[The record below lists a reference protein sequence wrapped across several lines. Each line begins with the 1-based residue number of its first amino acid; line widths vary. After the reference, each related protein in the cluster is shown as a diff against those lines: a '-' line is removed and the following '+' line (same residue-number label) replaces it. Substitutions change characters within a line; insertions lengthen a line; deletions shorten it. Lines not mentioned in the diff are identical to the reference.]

1 MAKAKKLPSG
11 QWRAL
16 VYDYTDSSGKRHY
29 ESFTAE
35 TKKEAEFQAAEFA
48 LTKKQRIKT
57 IIPFSEAM
65 KNFIAAKENVFSE
78 STMCSYRYMERIFL
92 KDYPKFCKTDI
103 FKITQEQIQIVVND
117 QAAQFSPK
125 TVRNRYGFI
134 SSVIKMY
141 RPDIYLNVSLPQK
154 VRPEIHIPTDEDI
167 KKLINAIRGT
177 ELEIPVMLAAFG
189 TMREGEICALTLDD
203 LEGNVIHVSK
213 SRVRTFDGEFV
224 DKAPKTYSSDR
235 FIEIPQFL
243 ADKIREKGYITTY
256 KPNSILKALTR
267 FLDKN
272 GIERFRFHDLRH
284 YSASVLH
291 ALNIPDV
298 YIMQRGGWNTDTVL
312 KSVYRHTMTD
322 RQKEMNNKANSF
334 FEEMQHEMQHRK

>member
-11 QWRAL
+11 QYRAL
-16 VYDYTDSSGKRHY
+16 VYDYTDANGKRHY
-29 ESFTAE
+29 ESFTAT
-35 TKKEAEFQAAEFA
+35 TKKEAEFHAAEFA

-57 IIPFSEAM
+57 VITFSEAM
-65 KNFIAAKENVFSE
+65 KNFIDVKENVFSK
-78 STMCSYRYMERIFL
+78 STMCSYRYMERIFIRN
-92 KDYPKFCKTDI
+92 YPVLCKTDVY
-103 FKITQEQIQIVVND
+103 KITQEQVQVIIND
-117 QAAQFSPK
+117 QAAKFSPK

-141 RPDIYLNVSLPQK
+141 RPELHINVSLPQK
-154 VRPEIHIPTDEDI
+154 IRPEIHLPTDEEI
-167 KKLINAIRGT
+167 KKLINAVHGT
-177 ELEIPVMLAAFG
+177 ELEIPVMLAAFA

-203 LEGNVIHVSK
+203 LEGNIIHVNK
-213 SRVRTFDGEFV
+213 SRVRTFEGEFI

-256 KPNSILKALTR
+256 KPNSILKAMTR
-267 FLDKN
+267 VLEQN
-272 GIERFRFHDLRH
+272 GIEKFRFHDLRH

-291 ALNIPDV
+291 ALGIPDA

-312 KSVYRHTMTD
+312 KSVYRHSMTD
-322 RQKEMNNKANSF
+322 RQKEMNDKANRF
-334 FEEMQHEMQHRK
+334 FEEMQHKMQHD